1 LADNGLEAGIEPAS
15 LDATD
20 HATRANGYDAS
31 ILIDLCKAILA
42 AKAAGKCVA
51 MRCRAIDT
59 GGVRVRSG
67 AH

>member
-1 LADNGLEAGIEPAS
+1 LADNGLEAGIELAS

-42 AKAAGKCVA
+42 TKAAGKLSSSLYDKMA
-51 MRCRAIDT
+51 AQAQIILQ
-59 GGVRVRSG
+59 
-67 AH
+67 

>member
-42 AKAAGKCVA
+42 AKAGGN
-51 MRCRAIDT
+51 RAWPRNKNRLT
-59 GGVRVRSG
+59 P
-67 AH
+67 